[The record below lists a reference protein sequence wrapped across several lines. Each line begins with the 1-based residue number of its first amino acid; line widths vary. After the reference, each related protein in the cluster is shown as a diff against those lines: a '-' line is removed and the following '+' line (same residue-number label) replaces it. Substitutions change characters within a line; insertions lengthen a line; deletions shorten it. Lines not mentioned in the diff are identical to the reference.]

1 MAAVVRIDRTALAP
15 IGVPEFELY
24 LDQQADRRLFELVGG
39 YIVMLANPTETHN
52 QIASNI
58 LAPSKLAMDK
68 RRCRTY
74 QSDMRVQRTG
84 AATDQDQPR
93 PDVVVR
99 CGPHTG
105 KTYIIDP
112 VVVVEVLSPQTMS
125 IDRGPKLDF
134 YMSLETTR
142 HVVLAYQ
149 DQMRVEHY
157 RRTDAG
163 WDLDVLRHPT
173 DVLDLAAVEFKMAL
187 DAVYFDLEI

>member
-1 MAAVVRIDRTALAP
+1 MS
-15 IGVPEFELY
+15 
-24 LDQQADRRLFELVGG
+24 
-39 YIVMLANPTETHN
+39 TE
-52 QIASNI
+52 
-58 LAPSKLAMDK
+58 
-68 RRCRTY
+68 
-74 QSDMRVQRTG
+74 
-84 AATDQDQPR
+84 QDQPR

-105 KTYIIDP
+105 KTYITDP
-112 VVVVEVLSPQTMS
+112 VVVVEVLSPPTMS

-157 RRTDAG
+157 RRTDTG
-163 WDLDVLRHPT
+163 WDLDVLRHPA

-187 DAVYFDLEI
+187 DAVYSDLEI